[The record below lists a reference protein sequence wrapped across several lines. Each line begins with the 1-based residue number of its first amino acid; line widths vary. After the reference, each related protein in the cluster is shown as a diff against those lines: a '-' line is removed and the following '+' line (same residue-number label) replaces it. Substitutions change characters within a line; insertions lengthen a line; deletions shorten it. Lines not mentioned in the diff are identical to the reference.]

1 MSTQAWLPHSMWNL
15 SGPGIEPM
23 SPALEGKVL
32 TTGLPQK
39 SLEIFSRTL
48 SNPFLVDLLLFQ
60 SFSEEFIPVV
70 VV

>member
-1 MSTQAWLPHSMWNL
+1 M
-15 SGPGIEPM
+15 
-23 SPALEGKVL
+23 EGKVL
-32 TTGLPQK
+32 TTGLPWK